1 MLSLQKV
8 KDNKGL
14 SKLLVLAKRLKIQ
27 DDFRRA
33 QERLDSEIPTY
44 LPTTIQELMNRFYS
58 TTTTSLPGGSVQW
71 PVTPTDVQVY
81 LDHQIHKGRYKV
93 LVGGISTTGTTNNG
107 KKDIVSPDTVI
118 GLADDQVSLPMDVK
132 LHEQ

>member
-1 MLSLQKV
+1 M
-8 KDNKGL
+8 
-14 SKLLVLAKRLKIQ
+14 
-27 DDFRRA
+27 
-33 QERLDSEIPTY
+33 
-44 LPTTIQELMNRFYS
+44 
-58 TTTTSLPGGSVQW
+58 QW

-93 LVGGISTTGTTNNG
+93 LVGGISTTGTTNNS